1 MLNLSIDA
9 ISSAEHRGI
18 LSAHAPRSTV
28 NEKNRWY
35 APGRK
40 NNGDLR
46 EKSVL
51 GQQWSFF
58 FLRFITQMKA
68 SKNRNMFAQCVKRSR
83 N

>member
-1 MLNLSIDA
+1 MEILCNTCL
-9 ISSAEHRGI
+9 ISVDSVLASKPKSKLKEHRGI
-18 LSAHAPRSTV
+18 LSAHAPWSTV

-51 GQQWSFF
+51 G
-58 FLRFITQMKA
+58 
-68 SKNRNMFAQCVKRSR
+68 
-83 N
+83 